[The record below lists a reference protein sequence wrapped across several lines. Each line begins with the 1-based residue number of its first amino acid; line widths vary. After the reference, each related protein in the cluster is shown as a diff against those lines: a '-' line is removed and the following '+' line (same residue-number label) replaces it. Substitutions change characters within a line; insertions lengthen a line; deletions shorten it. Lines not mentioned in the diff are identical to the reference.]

1 MVSIKQWVLTAL
13 ASVALVSFLTH
24 ECLRVDLPRDASHA
38 AWKEFVET
46 HLAFYSAADQ
56 RRAWLMLMGVQG
68 LQLALG
74 IPFLHV
80 TQVCMGFVL
89 PVALGIVSCTCLEM
103 LAFAGYVWLGDR
115 AIATPDLHTLS
126 YMMSIARTHRQR
138 LAYTFALLMS
148 SMPIYISVLSVHV
161 KLVSRREFWYLSGAA
176 SLFSVSKNIV
186 LGALLFADTH
196 RMLTIA
202 LGLVV
207 FFSPLVCTVI
217 VIGAGA
223 CRDAPAGKAEDE
235 VMLTATE
242 GQACEPYEDVEL
254 ADITPEAPNTTDET
268 TERIVQI
275 LDAAEPDDAHSAQ
288 EDPGAADSAANDV
301 EQNTSPARADAHV
314 FQAGAPNTEDE
325 TNAVKPDTST
335 ARADAHVFEA
345 VVLKTGD
352 KADAA
357 KHAAKSARKYS
368 ARRLR

>member
-13 ASVALVSFLTH
+13 ASVALVSFVTH

-56 RRAWLMLMGVQG
+56 RRAWLVLMGVQG

-89 PVALGIVSCTCLEM
+89 PVAVGIASCTCLEM

-126 YMMSIARTHRQR
+126 YIMTIARTHRQR

-161 KLVSRREFWYLSGAA
+161 KLVSRREFWYLSGAV

-196 RMLTIA
+196 RTLTVA
-202 LGLVV
+202 LALVV
-207 FFSPLVCTVI
+207 FFSPLVCTVL

-223 CRDAPAGKAEDE
+223 CRDAPAGKGEDE

-242 GQACEPYEDVEL
+242 ELACSPYEDVEL
-254 ADITPEAPNTTDET
+254 ADITPGALNTTDET

-275 LDAAEPDDAHSAQ
+275 LDAGGLDAQGLDTGGLDAEGLDAGPD
-288 EDPGAADSAANDV
+288 AADKAADITADNAGDEAAGNAASV
-301 EQNTSPARADAHV
+301 AEQNTSQAR
-314 FQAGAPNTEDE
+314 G
-325 TNAVKPDTST
+325 
-335 ARADAHVFEA
+335 DAHVFEA
-345 VVLKTGD
+345 VVLKTHD
-352 KADAA
+352 KTDAA

>member
-13 ASVALVSFLTH
+13 ASVALVSFVTH

-38 AWKEFVET
+38 AWKDFVET

-56 RRAWLMLMGVQG
+56 RRAWLVLMGVQSV
-68 LQLALG
+68 QLALG

-89 PVALGIVSCTCLEM
+89 PVAAGIASCTCLEV

-126 YMMSIARTHRQR
+126 YIMTIARTHRQR

-186 LGALLFADTH
+186 LGALLFTDTH
-196 RMLTIA
+196 RMLTVT

-207 FFSPLVCTVI
+207 FFSPLVCTVV

-223 CRDAPAGKAEDE
+223 CRDAPVGKGEDE

-242 GQACEPYEDVEL
+242 EHACEPYEDVEL
-254 ADITPEAPNTTDET
+254 ADITPEALKTTDET

-275 LDAAEPDDAHSAQ
+275 LHAADPDTTGLNAADLETGGLDAAEPDDALAGPAGP
-288 EDPGAADSAANDV
+288 DPADANAP
-301 EQNTSPARADAHV
+301 EQNTSPAR
-314 FQAGAPNTEDE
+314 G
-325 TNAVKPDTST
+325 
-335 ARADAHVFEA
+335 DAHVFEA
-345 VVLKTGD
+345 VVLKTHD
-352 KADAA
+352 NTDAA

>member
-13 ASVALVSFLTH
+13 ASVALVSFVTH

-56 RRAWLMLMGVQG
+56 RRAWLVLMGVQG

-74 IPFLHV
+74 VPFLHV

-89 PVALGIVSCTCLEM
+89 PVAAGIASCTCLEM
-103 LAFAGYVWLGDR
+103 LAFSGYVWLGDR

-126 YMMSIARTHRQR
+126 YIMTIARTHRQR
-138 LAYTFALLMS
+138 LAYTFVLLMS
-148 SMPIYISVLSVHV
+148 SLPIYISVLSVHV
-161 KLVSRREFWYLSGAA
+161 KLVSRREFWYLSGAV

-196 RMLTIA
+196 RMLTVA

-207 FFSPLVCTVI
+207 FFSPLVCTVV

-223 CRDAPAGKAEDE
+223 CRDAPVGRGEDE

-242 GQACEPYEDVEL
+242 ELACEPYEDVEL

-275 LDAAEPDDAHSAQ
+275 LDADITAGKAGYIAACD
-288 EDPGAADSAANDV
+288 AADITGDKDEDITAGNAGENAANAT
-301 EQNTSPARADAHV
+301 EQNTSQAR
-314 FQAGAPNTEDE
+314 G
-325 TNAVKPDTST
+325 
-335 ARADAHVFEA
+335 DAHVFEA
-345 VVLKTGD
+345 VVLKTHD
-352 KADAA
+352 KTDAE

-368 ARRLR
+368 ARRPR